1 MAFESLKEQLKDNWA
16 DLSSKIQENSTFNNL
31 REKFEAQ
38 SPTVQKAIVAGA
50 GVLFGLFMLSFPW
63 SYISESQ
70 TQMEEFE
77 ENRTLIQGLLHASRA
92 AKEPSPLP
100 PPISPD
106 LLRSRVD
113 MIIKDNRLIPDQVGD
128 MQAMPDKPAKDLAPG
143 FVVQTGLAVQLKK
156 LNVEQ
161 VMNLAHQFQTMG
173 PGTKLM
179 GFDIVQ
185 SAGQTHYYDMIV
197 RIVNFALP
205 PINSVDEDMEGS
217 KNKRKLP
224 AKRPVRDS
232 DEESVE

>member
-1 MAFESLKEQLKDNWA
+1 
-16 DLSSKIQENSTFNNL
+16 
-31 REKFEAQ
+31 
-38 SPTVQKAIVAGA
+38 
-50 GVLFGLFMLSFPW
+50 FMLSFPW

-70 TQMEEFE
+70 SQMDEFE
-77 ENRTLIQGLLHASRA
+77 ENRSLIQGLLHASRA

-100 PPISPD
+100 PPITPD
-106 LLRSRVD
+106 LLRSRVE

-128 MQAMPDKPAKDLAPG
+128 RQARPEKPAKKLAPG

-161 VMNLAHQFQTMG
+161 MMTLAHQFQTMG

-179 GFDIVQ
+179 GFDIIQ

-205 PINSVDEDMEGS
+205 PMNS
-217 KNKRKLP
+217 P
-224 AKRPVRDS
+224 
-232 DEESVE
+232 DEEPSGGK